1 MCSTDCVLP
10 FPGTGTEFT
19 PRSGSTLELNC
30 EVQHGFPSA
39 PYPPLPDGTATQ
51 FLPSLGES
59 AEQTQSGDVE
69 LNWQEL
75 MSLTEL
81 QGLEMTAEASS
92 TPSEACI
99 PFYPTATVTHPSV
112 PLPEPWTHYPL
123 AQPLPPPPPEPWL
136 LPQGHCHDSALTLG
150 SGPETWGGAW
160 DRSQMEAA
168 PCLKAEPGPGLE
180 LGLGRTGPGSD
191 LKAEL
196 VGTGT
201 ILGVEAR
208 LGLRNGSG
216 PKLESGSGT
225 ELGFRPSLGLGACL
239 GQKTEHEAG
248 IGVGFRAGTGTGLK
262 GPARPGRET
271 CSRDERRARALC
283 IPIPTEAIVQ
293 LPVEEYNELLSRHRL
308 SEAQLALVRD
318 IRRRGKNKVAARHCR
333 RRKLEAVARLQR
345 ELGGLR
351 GQRERLAGERERVGR
366 ALLQAQARLAQLGQ
380 RVLAALRDP
389 GGHPYPPG
397 QLSLQVGADGGVF
410 LLQEGGSRE

>member
-1 MCSTDCVLP
+1 M
-10 FPGTGTEFT
+10 
-19 PRSGSTLELNC
+19 
-30 EVQHGFPSA
+30 
-39 PYPPLPDGTATQ
+39 
-51 FLPSLGES
+51 
-59 AEQTQSGDVE
+59 E

-75 MSLTEL
+75 MSLSEL

-92 TPSEACI
+92 SPSESCI
-99 PFYPTATVTHPSV
+99 PFYPTATPTHLSV
-112 PLPEPWTHYPL
+112 PLPEPWPHYPL

-136 LPQGHCHDSALTLG
+136 LPQGPCHDSSLPLG
-150 SGPETWGGAW
+150 SGPVTWAGAWGG
-160 DRSQMEAA
+160 SQLEAA

-180 LGLGRTGPGSD
+180 LDLRRTGPGSGPEARKGPGTG

-196 VGTGT
+196 MGTGT

-208 LGLRNGSG
+208 LGLRIGAG
-216 PKLESGSGT
+216 PKVESGSGT
-225 ELGFRPSLGLGACL
+225 ELGFRPSLG
-239 GQKTEHEAG
+239 QKTEHEAG
-248 IGVGFRAGTGTGLK
+248 IGLGLRAGTGLRSGLGLGTGTGLK
-262 GPARPGRET
+262 GPARLGRET

-389 GGHPYPPG
+389 GGQPYPPG

-410 LLQEGGSRE
+410 LLQEGAAGSE